1 MIVEILGWISTGLT
15 ILSFIP
21 KGEARIRLINGIAC
35 ISWIVYAILIKQ
47 NPLIVVNAIVLGLHI
62 RYYTQQRKMNNQKPK
77 WDEAFPGSNKVE
89 KADPEFMYKW
99 IRKHSGKP

>member
-1 MIVEILGWISTGLT
+1 MIVEILGWLSTGLT

-21 KGEARIRLINGIAC
+21 KGEGRIRLINGIAC

-47 NPLIVVNAIVLGLHI
+47 NPLIVVNSIVLGLHI
-62 RYYTQQRKMNNQKPK
+62 RYYMQQRKMNNQKPK
-77 WDEAFPGSNKVE
+77 WDEGLPVSKVE
-89 KADPEFMYKW
+89 GDVNFMYNW

>member
-1 MIVEILGWISTGLT
+1 MIVEILGWVSTGLT

-35 ISWIVYAILIKQ
+35 ISWIVYGVSLIQ
-47 NPLIVVNAIVLGLHI
+47 YPIIVVNGIVLILHAK
-62 RYYTQQRKMNNQKPK
+62 YFMQQKKNPINDFGYIEPDKK
-77 WDEAFPGSNKVE
+77 NDEAMDS
-89 KADPEFMYKW
+89 EFMYKW

>member
-1 MIVEILGWISTGLT
+1 MIVEILGWLSTGLT

-21 KGEARIRLINGIAC
+21 KGEGRIRLINGIAC

-47 NPLIVVNAIVLGLHI
+47 NPLIVVNSIVLGLHI
-62 RYYTQQRKMNNQKPK
+62 RYYMQQRVKPK
-77 WDEAFPGSNKVE
+77 PEVQKVDKGE
-89 KADPEFMYKW
+89 KPDPEFMYKW

>member
-1 MIVEILGWISTGLT
+1 MIVEILGWLSTGLT

-35 ISWIVYAILIKQ
+35 GFWIVYGISLKQ

-62 RYYTQQRKMNNQKPK
+62 RYYMQQGKMNNQKSKPEVQK
-77 WDEAFPGSNKVE
+77 VDEE
-89 KADPEFMYKW
+89 QKADPDFMYNW

>member
-1 MIVEILGWISTGLT
+1 MIVEILGWVSTGLT

-35 ISWIVYAILIKQ
+35 ISWIVYGVALIQ
-47 NPLIVVNAIVLGLHI
+47 YPIIVVNGIVLILHAK
-62 RYYTQQRKMNNQKPK
+62 YFMQQRKMNNQKPK
-77 WDEAFPGSNKVE
+77 PEVQKVDEE
-89 KADPEFMYKW
+89 QKADPDFMYNW

>member
-35 ISWIVYAILIKQ
+35 ISWIVYATLIKQ
-47 NPLIVVNAIVLGLHI
+47 NPLIAVNGIVLILHI
-62 RYYTQQRKMNNQKPK
+62 RYYMQQRKSYNKKYKFEEGLPVGNNEKP
-77 WDEAFPGSNKVE
+77 
-89 KADPEFMYKW
+89 DPEFMYKW

>member
-1 MIVEILGWISTGLT
+1 MIVEILGWLSTGLT

-21 KGEARIRLINGIAC
+21 KGEGRIRLINGIAC
-35 ISWIVYAILIKQ
+35 ISWIVYATLIKQ

-77 WDEAFPGSNKVE
+77 PEVQKVDKVE
-89 KADPEFMYKW
+89 KADPDFMYNW

>member
-1 MIVEILGWISTGLT
+1 MIVEILGWLSTGLT

-21 KGEARIRLINGIAC
+21 KGESRIRLINGIAC
-35 ISWIVYAILIKQ
+35 ISWIVYATLIKQ

-62 RYYTQQRKMNNQKPK
+62 RYYMQQRVKAKPEVQKV
-77 WDEAFPGSNKVE
+77 DKVE
-89 KADPEFMYKW
+89 KADPDFMYNW

>member
-1 MIVEILGWISTGLT
+1 MIVEILGWLSTGLT

-62 RYYTQQRKMNNQKPK
+62 RYYMQQRKMNNQKPK
-77 WDEAFPGSNKVE
+77 PEVQKVDEE
-89 KADPEFMYKW
+89 QKADPDFMYNW